1 MGSGL
6 CMIGQGDTGG
16 HTYTKR
22 REQRQTAV
30 LTRQKQDTGNY
41 WSTICLFATKY
52 PQLVYRL
59 KKYIILLISVKTVKS
74 HMLAKL
80 HWRSMHIY
88 IPKHAH
94 MHSCM
99 YEHTHTHMHARTH
112 TYPNMHTCIN
122 AFTHTHTHARMH
134 ACKHTPRTHS
144 KSKSGKSWHSAHSVA
159 NSLVSH
165 DTSMIKILN
174 GTYWKNTI

>member
-22 REQRQTAV
+22 REQRQRAV

-99 YEHTHTHMHARTH
+99 YEHTHTHISKHAHMHK
-112 TYPNMHTCIN
+112 CI
-122 AFTHTHTHARMH
+122 HTHTHARTH
-134 ACKHTPRTHS
+134 ACMQAYTTH
-144 KSKSGKSWHSAHSVA
+144 A
-159 NSLVSH
+159 L
-165 DTSMIKILN
+165 KIQIRKVLTFCPLSRQQFGVTWYIN
-174 GTYWKNTI
+174 DKNTQWNLLKEYNLA